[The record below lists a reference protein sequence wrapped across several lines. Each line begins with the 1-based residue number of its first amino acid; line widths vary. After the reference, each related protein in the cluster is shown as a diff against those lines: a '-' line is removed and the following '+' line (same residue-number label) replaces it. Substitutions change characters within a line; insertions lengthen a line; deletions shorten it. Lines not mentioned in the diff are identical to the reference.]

1 MRKDENYWKIGE
13 LEYSQADDENYRT
26 FSING
31 EKHFVQEK
39 DSALVHAVLLLVD
52 AINDKKI
59 ST

>member
-1 MRKDENYWKIGE
+1 MRKEDNCWGIGE
-13 LEYSQADDENYRT
+13 TKYDRSDEKWYTT

-31 EKHFVQEK
+31 EKYPVNTT

-59 ST
+59 